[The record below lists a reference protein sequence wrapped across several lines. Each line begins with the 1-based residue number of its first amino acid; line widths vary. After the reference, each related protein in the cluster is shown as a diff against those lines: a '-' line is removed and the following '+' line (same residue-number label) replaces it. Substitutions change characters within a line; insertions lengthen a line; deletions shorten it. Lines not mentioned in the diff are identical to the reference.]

1 MTCKNCIHYDVCRT
15 WNADFI
21 EHRIDMGDGC
31 VCENFKNKSR
41 YIETP
46 CKVGDTVYTVVFHS
60 KYINSAN
67 VVGFHLG
74 KFPTLNGQK
83 RKEYLV
89 CYSSCYL
96 RHIDIAQ
103 IGKTVFFTR
112 EAAEKALAERSDR

>member
-1 MTCKNCIHYDVCRT
+1 MTCKDCIHNDVCKWTGLPPLAERCE
-15 WNADFI
+15 DFK
-21 EHRIDMGDGC
+21 D
-31 VCENFKNKSR
+31 KSR

-60 KYINSAN
+60 KYISSAN

-112 EAAEKALAERSDR
+112 EEAEKAFAERSAK